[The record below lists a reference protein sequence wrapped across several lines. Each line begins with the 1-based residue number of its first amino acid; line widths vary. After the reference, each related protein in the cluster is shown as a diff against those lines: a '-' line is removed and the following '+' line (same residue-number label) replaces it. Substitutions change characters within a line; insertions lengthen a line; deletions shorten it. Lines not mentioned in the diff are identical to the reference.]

1 MDWKKLLESTKKNM
15 KRNKFLTISTTL
27 VFATVLVVSSF
38 FISLGIIAQKG
49 IDYYEKRAQ
58 VIVFF
63 KRDTREQDILNIKEG
78 LNNPEVI
85 ESIEYISQEDALEIY
100 KEDFADNPD
109 LLATV
114 TADSLPPSLEIR
126 AKSVDALLEVIE
138 DINKQKETNS
148 QIDEIMYFKDVVNN
162 LKTISFAIKISSSF
176 LIGGLLVI
184 AFFLIRITIG
194 FNINSHKEEI
204 KVMKLV
210 GGSNKHI
217 RLPYILEGIFYGV
230 AGGAIAAT
238 IILVPSQLIL
248 FNLMKDAEVAFW
260 LNQLLRDI
268 GLSFIKPVNIVF
280 VLAYY
285 ILHILFGVCIG
296 VVSSLSAVKKYLD

>member
-126 AKSVDALLEVIE
+126 AKSVDALLQVIE

-238 IILVPSQLIL
+238 IILVPAQLIL
-248 FNLMKDAEVAFW
+248 FNLIKDVEFAFW
-260 LNQLLRDI
+260 LNQVLRDI
-268 GLSFIKPVNIVF
+268 GLSFIKPVNVVF

-285 ILHILFGVCIG
+285 IVHILFGISIG
-296 VVSSLSAVKKYLD
+296 VFSSLSAVRKYLD

>member
-126 AKSVDALLEVIE
+126 AKSVDALLQVIE

-248 FNLMKDAEVAFW
+248 FNLIKDAEVAFW

>member
-38 FISLGIIAQKG
+38 FISVGIIAQKG

-100 KEDFADNPD
+100 KEDFADNQD

-204 KVMKLV
+204 KVISWLV
-210 GGSNKHI
+210 AQIS
-217 RLPYILEGIFYGV
+217 IL
-230 AGGAIAAT
+230 
-238 IILVPSQLIL
+238 
-248 FNLMKDAEVAFW
+248 D
-260 LNQLLRDI
+260 
-268 GLSFIKPVNIVF
+268 
-280 VLAYY
+280 
-285 ILHILFGVCIG
+285 
-296 VVSSLSAVKKYLD
+296 YLTY

>member
-38 FISLGIIAQKG
+38 FISVGIIAQKG

-63 KRDTREQDILNIKEG
+63 KRDTKEQDILKIKEG

-162 LKTISFAIKISSSF
+162 LKSISLAIKISSSF

-238 IILVPSQLIL
+238 IILVPAQLIL
-248 FNLMKDAEVAFW
+248 FNLIKDVEFAFW
-260 LNQLLRDI
+260 LNQVLRDI
-268 GLSFIKPVNIVF
+268 GLSFIKPVNVVF

-285 ILHILFGVCIG
+285 IVHILFGISIG
-296 VVSSLSAVKKYLD
+296 VFSSLSAVRKYLD

>member
-27 VFATVLVVSSF
+27 VFSTVLVVSSF
-38 FISLGIIAQKG
+38 FISVGIIAQKG

-63 KRDTREQDILNIKEG
+63 KRDTREQDILDIKEG

-85 ESIEYISQEDALEIY
+85 ESIDYISQEDALEIY

-109 LLATV
+109 LLSTV

-268 GLSFIKPVNIVF
+268 GLSFIKPINIVF

-285 ILHILFGVCIG
+285 IVHILFGVGIG
-296 VVSSLSAVKKYLD
+296 VFSSLSAVRKYLD

>member
-27 VFATVLVVSSF
+27 VFSTVLVVSSF
-38 FISLGIIAQKG
+38 FISVGIIAQKG

-63 KRDTREQDILNIKEG
+63 KRDTREQDILDIKEG

-85 ESIEYISQEDALEIY
+85 ESIDYISQEDALEIY

-109 LLATV
+109 LLSTV

-162 LKTISFAIKISSSF
+162 LKSISNTIKISSVL
-176 LIGGLLVI
+176 LISGLLII

-238 IILVPSQLIL
+238 IILVPAQLIL
-248 FNLMKDAEVAFW
+248 FNLIKDVEFAFW
-260 LNQLLRDI
+260 LNQVLRDI
-268 GLSFIKPVNIVF
+268 GLSFIKPVNVVF

-285 ILHILFGVCIG
+285 IVHILFGISIG
-296 VVSSLSAVKKYLD
+296 VFSSLSAVRKYLD

>member
-27 VFATVLVVSSF
+27 VFSTVLVVSSF
-38 FISLGIIAQKG
+38 FISVGIIAQKG

-63 KRDTREQDILNIKEG
+63 KRDTREQDILDIKEG

-85 ESIEYISQEDALEIY
+85 ESIDYISQEDALEIY

-109 LLATV
+109 LLSTV

-162 LKTISFAIKISSSF
+162 LKSISNTIKISSVL
-176 LIGGLLVI
+176 LISGLLII

-285 ILHILFGVCIG
+285 IVHILFGVGIG
-296 VVSSLSAVKKYLD
+296 VFSSLSAVRKYLD

>member
-38 FISLGIIAQKG
+38 FISVGIIAQKG

-63 KRDTREQDILNIKEG
+63 KRDTREQDILKIKEG

-100 KEDFADNPD
+100 KEDFADNQD

-268 GLSFIKPVNIVF
+268 GLSFIKPINIVF

-285 ILHILFGVCIG
+285 IVHILFGVGIG
-296 VVSSLSAVKKYLD
+296 VFSSLSAVRKYLD

>member
-126 AKSVDALLEVIE
+126 AKSVDALLQVIE